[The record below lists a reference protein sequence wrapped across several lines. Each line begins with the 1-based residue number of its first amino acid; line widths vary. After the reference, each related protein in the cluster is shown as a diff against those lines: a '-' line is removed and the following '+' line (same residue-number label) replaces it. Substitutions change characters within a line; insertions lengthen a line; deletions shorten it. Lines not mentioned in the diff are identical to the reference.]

1 MGRTRTFDT
10 AAAVRAARGVF
21 WAQGYEQ
28 ASLPAL
34 QEATGLGASSLYHA
48 FGSKRGLFDAAV
60 QSYLDEVARPRL
72 RPLTAET
79 VRPDAIVDYLAG
91 LRDALA
97 RRGTLPG
104 DHGCLLINAAC
115 APVSEDAEVA
125 RTVGDYCAELRGALA
140 RGVAARL
147 PELDEAARETLAD
160 ACTGLVVAAF
170 DLVRVDPAQSA
181 RSLDAAIALLDRAA
195 TR

>member
-1 MGRTRTFDT
+1 MGRTRSFDT

-21 WAQGYEQ
+21 WAHGYEQ

-34 QEATGLGASSLYHA
+34 QEATGLNASSIYHA

-72 RPLTAET
+72 SPLTAEV
-79 VRPDAIVDYLAG
+79 VRPDAIVEYLAG

-104 DHGCLLINAAC
+104 DHGCLLVNAGC
-115 APVSEDAEVA
+115 APVAEDPDVA
-125 RTVGDYCAELRGALA
+125 RTVGEYVAELRAALA
-140 RGVAARL
+140 RGVDASLPDLDAAARTAL
-147 PELDEAARETLAD
+147 VD
-160 ACTGLVVAAF
+160 ACAGLVVAAF

-181 RSLDAAIALLDRAA
+181 RSLDAAIALIDRVP